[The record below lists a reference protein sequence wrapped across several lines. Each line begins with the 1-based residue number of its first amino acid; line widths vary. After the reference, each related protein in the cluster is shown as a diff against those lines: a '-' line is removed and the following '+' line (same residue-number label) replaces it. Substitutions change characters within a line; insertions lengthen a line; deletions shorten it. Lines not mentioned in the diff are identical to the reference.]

1 MFTCGLVIPI
11 SKRINE
17 GILYACALL
26 GSPGLSLVL
35 GDIQVK
41 EMSRDIGVS
50 KLIVKCLF
58 SPALAQQNELVG
70 LYKKDYPLDLNDIM

>member
-1 MFTCGLVIPI
+1 MPV
-11 SKRINE
+11 
-17 GILYACALL
+17 LYWDLP
-26 GSPGLSLVL
+26 GSPGLPLVL

-50 KLIVKCLF
+50 KLFVKCLF

-70 LYKKDYPLDLNDIM
+70 LYKKDYPLDLNNTM

>member
-1 MFTCGLVIPI
+1 MPV
-11 SKRINE
+11 
-17 GILYACALL
+17 LYWALL
-26 GSPGLSLVL
+26 GSPRLSWALPGSPGLSLVL

-41 EMSRDIGVS
+41 EMSREIGVS

-70 LYKKDYPLDLNDIM
+70 LYKKDYPLDLNNTI